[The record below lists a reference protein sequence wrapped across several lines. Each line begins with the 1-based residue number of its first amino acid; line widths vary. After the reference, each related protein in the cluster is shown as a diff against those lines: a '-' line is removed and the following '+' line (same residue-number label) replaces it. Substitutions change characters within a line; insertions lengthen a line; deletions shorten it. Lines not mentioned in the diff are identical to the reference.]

1 VRIFFLFTALFLVG
15 CSEAFMYK
23 PGQCI
28 LNVNPDTSWHEQHA
42 QVEGYGTVNEQ
53 RMVDGYVL
61 RFISYESTD
70 IVFQRDYVEKSTIP
84 VSAYYC
90 PEE

>member
-1 VRIFFLFTALFLVG
+1 MFFLLTPFFLAG
-15 CSEAFMYK
+15 CSEAFIYK
-23 PGQCI
+23 LGQCI
-28 LNVNPDTSWHEQHA
+28 LNVDQDGSWYEQHA
-42 QVEGYGTVNEQ
+42 QVEGYVTVNEQ

-84 VSAYYC
+84 VSSYYC

>member
-1 VRIFFLFTALFLVG
+1 MSIFSLFTALFLVG
-15 CSEAFMYK
+15 CSEAFIYK
-23 PGQCI
+23 PGQCV
-28 LNVNPDTSWHEQHA
+28 LNVDPDTSWHEQYA
-42 QVEGYGTVNEQ
+42 QVEGYGTTYDQ

-61 RFISYESTD
+61 RFISYESVTTIFD
-70 IVFQRDYVEKSTIP
+70 PDYVEKSTIP

>member
-1 VRIFFLFTALFLVG
+1 MVG
-15 CSEAFMYK
+15 CSEAFIYK

-28 LNVNPDTSWHEQHA
+28 LNVDQDASWYEQHA

-70 IVFQRDYVEKSTIP
+70 IVFEKDYVEEFTIT
-84 VSAYYC
+84 VSPQYC
-90 PEE
+90 PET